1 MKYNTTLFF
10 LLLLC
15 GACDPES
22 VSVEIDIDI
31 RDPVITTLPDST
43 KQLDFTIVVT
53 QIGNFYHQDFHF
65 RLNPFSSTT
74 IIDSFSTRLPSARE
88 FVTRTVV
95 VPKPGNYWVEARI
108 GTDES
113 GASSGTLIQVPE

>member
-15 GACDPES
+15 GACDPEPGF
-22 VSVEIDIDI
+22 VETTIDI

-53 QIGNFYHQDFHF
+53 QIGNFYRQEFHF
-65 RLNPFSSTT
+65 SLNPFNSTT

-95 VPKPGNYWVEARI
+95 VPKPGNYWVEARL
-108 GTDES
+108 GTDEGGS
-113 GASSGTLIQVPE
+113 SSGTLIRVPE